1 MVEVNWTRHADW
13 QLQNFYQ
20 YMEQYNTDYCTKFTS
35 ILIEKLDL
43 LKDFPQMGRLVPEDK
58 EQVLREIFV
67 EKFRLFY
74 FYDGVNITVYNLL
87 HFKQD
92 FNFESEM

>member
-1 MVEVNWTRHADW
+1 MVEVNWTKHADC

-35 ILIEKLDL
+35 ILKEKLDL

-67 EKFRLFY
+67 ERFRLIY

-92 FNFESEM
+92 FNFESDM